1 MRDRLTF
8 TILILLGVVS
18 GSSGVSAQDRP
29 DFSGT
34 WSLPPD
40 APLAPNGKPAPAPG
54 FGPTI
59 NIRQDAGSV
68 TIAKMLG
75 GATVHV
81 VHPLDG
87 IESRSRTPGRL
98 CQGDSQSIWTASW
111 QNNDLM
117 TTLVG
122 SHPPGAAAV
131 TKMDV
136 KTAFR
141 LQGPDTMAV
150 EITFRNPGMT
160 EPQTRTTI
168 YRRTGPPAALPEPD
182 ATPLQARISQLAW
195 LGGTWVGAT
204 ASTTV
209 EERWTPPAGGSM
221 LAISRT
227 VRNGVMNAF
236 EFLCVVERQG
246 GLVYQAMP
254 NGRQPATDF
263 TLTKIEPN
271 SLTFENPAHDFPKM
285 IRYTLGPEG
294 TLEAIVSGTGPQK
307 PLTFRYKKQNP

>member
-8 TILILLGVVS
+8 TILILASVVS
-18 GSSGVSAQDRP
+18 GSAGRAQERP

-40 APLAPNGKPAPAPG
+40 APLARNGKPAPAPG

-59 NIRQDAGSV
+59 NILQDARRV
-68 TIAKMLG
+68 TIARLMG
-75 GATVHV
+75 GTTVHV

-87 IESRSRTPGRL
+87 SETRSRTPGRL
-98 CQGDSQSIWTASW
+98 CQGDSESVWTASW
-111 QNNDLM
+111 QGSDIL

-122 SHPPGAAAV
+122 ALPAGASAA

-136 KTAFR
+136 KTVFR
-141 LQGPDTMAV
+141 LQGPETMAV

-160 EPQTRTTI
+160 APQTRTTI
-168 YRRTGPPAALPEPD
+168 YKKTGPPAAIPEPD
-182 ATPLQARISQLAW
+182 VAPLQAGISQVGW
-195 LGGTWVGAT
+195 LGGTWVGT
-204 ASTTV
+204 SGTTMV
-209 EERWTPPAGGSM
+209 EERWTPAAGGSM

-227 VRNGVMNAF
+227 IRNGVMNGF
-236 EFLCVVERQG
+236 EFLCVVERNG
-246 GLVYQAMP
+246 GLTYQAMP

-263 TLTKIEPN
+263 RLTAMGPN

-285 IRYTLGPEG
+285 VRYRLGPDG
-294 TLEAIVSGTGPQK
+294 TLEAVVSGSEQQK
-307 PLTFRYKKQNP
+307 LLTFRFRKQNPQ